1 MINPADLLK
10 IKKAKDVFVVNH
22 PKFPAFLSA
31 VKKNSLEVDAVIEI
45 KVTTK
50 EGKELSSNLKV
61 KESDLELLNIITTMA
76 HSK

>member
-10 IKKAKDVFVVNH
+10 IKKAKDVFVANH
-22 PKFPAFLSA
+22 PKFPTFLSV

-45 KVTTK
+45 KVITK